1 MARNKA
7 FRARFGVKILLLLA
21 QKGKKGEIEGSF

>member
-1 MARNKA
+1 MARKDA
-7 FRARFGVKILLLLA
+7 FRTRLGVKMLLLLA